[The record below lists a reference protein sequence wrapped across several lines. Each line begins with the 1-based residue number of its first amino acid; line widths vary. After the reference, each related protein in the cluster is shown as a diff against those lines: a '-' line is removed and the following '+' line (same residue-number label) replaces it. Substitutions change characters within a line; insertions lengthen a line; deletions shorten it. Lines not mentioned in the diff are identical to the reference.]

1 MIKELR
7 VSCGKCGNHCGT
19 FYQQLG
25 NIMFVSD
32 DNGNVVDSEPKNPD
46 ALKAKIGD
54 VMEFTLTDGEP
65 VKAMCVDITGDTAL
79 YIFVDSLKEE
89 YSMMNSD
96 GEYPGWEDSDLR
108 KKLNTE
114 ILARFPEEIRQ
125 NMIPFPNGD
134 SLRIPTEKEIFG
146 VNEYGEDEP
155 EEVKQ
160 FEPMK
165 YRRNRIAFL
174 GLEGSWDWY
183 WLANKSKRYATYA
196 CIVYANPGYA
206 NYPSASNTFG
216 VRPLFGY
223 RAIPTPSGGG
233 KVYTE
238 TDAQGQ
244 SVDEATRGKG
254 KG

>member
-32 DNGNVVDSEPKNPD
+32 DNGGIVDSEPKAPD

-65 VKAMCVDITGDTAL
+65 VKAMCVDIVGDTAL
-79 YIFVDSLKEE
+79 YMFVDSLKKE
-89 YSMMNSD
+89 YPMMNSD
-96 GEYPGWEDSDLR
+96 GNYPGWEDSDLR
-108 KKLNTE
+108 KTLNTE
-114 ILARFPEEIRQ
+114 ILARFPEEIKQ

-134 SLRIPTEKEIFG
+134 NLRIPTEKEIFG

-174 GLEGSWDWY
+174 GLEGNWDWY
-183 WLANKSKRYATYA
+183 WLANRSKRYATDA
-196 CIVYANPGYA
+196 CYVS
-206 NYPSASNTFG
+206 SAGDAGSYGASYTSG

-223 RAIPTPSGGG
+223 RNIPTPSGGG
-233 KVYTE
+233 KEYTK
-238 TDAQGQ
+238 TDARCQ
-244 SVDEATRGKG
+244 SVNEATRGKG